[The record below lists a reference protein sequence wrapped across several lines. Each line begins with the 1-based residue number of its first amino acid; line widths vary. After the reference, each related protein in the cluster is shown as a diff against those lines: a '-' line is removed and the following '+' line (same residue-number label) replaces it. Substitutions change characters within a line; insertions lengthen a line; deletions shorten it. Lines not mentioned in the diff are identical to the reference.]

1 MRVMAVF
8 HHNFN
13 IFIPFHFFFFFTALC
28 SMQDLSSL
36 RDQTRAPWNG
46 SVESFFFFLLS
57 VESLT
62 AGPPRKSL
70 ISFFQLC
77 LCIILLEKERGEI
90 ILYKTDPLGFY

>member
-8 HHNFN
+8 YHNFN

-46 SVESFFFFLLS
+46 SVESFFFSFECGVFNCWTTKEVPHFIFSTMS
-57 VESLT
+57 VYHSVRE
-62 AGPPRKSL
+62 R
-70 ISFFQLC
+70 
-77 LCIILLEKERGEI
+77 ERGDNFI
-90 ILYKTDPLGFY
+90 

>member
-13 IFIPFHFFFFFTALC
+13 ICIPFHFFFFFTALR
-28 SMQDLSSL
+28 SIQDLSSL
-36 RDQTRAPWNG
+36 TRDQTHAPCTGN
-46 SVESFFFFLLS
+46 

-62 AGPPRKSL
+62 AGPPRKSF
-70 ISFFQLC
+70 ISFFKLC
-77 LCIILLEKERGEI
+77 PCMILLEKERGEI

>member
-13 IFIPFHFFFFFTALC
+13 IFIPFHFFFFTALC

-36 RDQTRAPWNG
+36 TRDQTHAPWNG
-46 SVESFFFFLLS
+46 S

-90 ILYKTDPLGFY
+90 ILYKTDPLSFY